1 VEHTTAPRARADR
14 SNKLESK
21 AEPRKLPDEIGT
33 TPPRTALRIDQRQ
46 NGEEGCMEVRQLMS
60 KNVRITAPTD
70 NLLTAARRM
79 AEADVGALPVG
90 ENERLI
96 GMITD
101 RDIVVRG
108 LGAGRDPSSTSI
120 RDVMTEGIDYCFDYE
135 DVDEVATK
143 MAQLQVRR
151 LPVLNRERRL
161 VGIVSL
167 GDISRKAENQISGSA
182 LRRVSEPTGLSRQT
196 HH

>member
-1 VEHTTAPRARADR
+1 
-14 SNKLESK
+14 
-21 AEPRKLPDEIGT
+21 
-33 TPPRTALRIDQRQ
+33 
-46 NGEEGCMEVRQLMS
+46 MEVRQLMS
-60 KNVRITAPTD
+60 KKVRITAPTE
-70 NLLTAARRM
+70 NLQTAARLM

-90 ENERLI
+90 ENDRLI
-96 GMITD
+96 GMVTD

-108 LGAGRDPSSTSI
+108 LGTGRDPSKTSI
-120 RDVMTEGIDYCFDYE
+120 RDVMSDGIDYCFEYE
-135 DVDEVATK
+135 DVDQVATK

-182 LRRVSEPTGLSRQT
+182 LRRVSEPTGPARQT
-196 HH
+196 TH

>member
-1 VEHTTAPRARADR
+1 
-14 SNKLESK
+14 
-21 AEPRKLPDEIGT
+21 
-33 TPPRTALRIDQRQ
+33 
-46 NGEEGCMEVRQLMS
+46 MEVRQLMS
-60 KNVRITAPTD
+60 KKVRIAAPTE
-70 NLLTAARRM
+70 NLQTAARLM

-90 ENERLI
+90 ENDRLI
-96 GMITD
+96 GMVTD

-108 LGAGRDPSSTSI
+108 LGAGRDPSKTSI
-120 RDVMTEGIDYCFDYE
+120 REVMSDGIDYCFEYE
-135 DVDEVATK
+135 DVDQVATK

-182 LRRVSEPTGLSRQT
+182 LRRVSEPTGSSRHTT
-196 HH
+196 H

>member
-1 VEHTTAPRARADR
+1 
-14 SNKLESK
+14 
-21 AEPRKLPDEIGT
+21 
-33 TPPRTALRIDQRQ
+33 
-46 NGEEGCMEVRQLMS
+46 MEVRQLMS
-60 KNVRITAPTD
+60 KKVRITAPTE
-70 NLLTAARRM
+70 NLQTAARLM

-90 ENERLI
+90 ENDRLI
-96 GMITD
+96 GMVTD

-108 LGAGRDPSSTSI
+108 LGTGRDPSKTSI
-120 RDVMTEGIDYCFDYE
+120 RDVMSDGIDYCFEYE
-135 DVDEVATK
+135 DVDQVATK

-182 LRRVSEPTGLSRQT
+182 LRRVSEPTGSARETT
-196 HH
+196 H

>member
-1 VEHTTAPRARADR
+1 
-14 SNKLESK
+14 
-21 AEPRKLPDEIGT
+21 
-33 TPPRTALRIDQRQ
+33 
-46 NGEEGCMEVRQLMS
+46 MEVRQLMS